1 MVLAMVL
8 GIFAGGLLAYALRL
22 PSGSAFDSA
31 MWVNVISGSTLG
43 MCAALFILFGVL
55 RPDIIRRERA
65 RVR

>member
-8 GIFAGGLLAYALRL
+8 GTVGGGLLAYALNL
-22 PSGSAFDSA
+22 PSGSASGSA
-31 MWVNVISGSTLG
+31 MWVNVTSGSTLG
-43 MCAALFILFGVL
+43 LCAALFILFGVL